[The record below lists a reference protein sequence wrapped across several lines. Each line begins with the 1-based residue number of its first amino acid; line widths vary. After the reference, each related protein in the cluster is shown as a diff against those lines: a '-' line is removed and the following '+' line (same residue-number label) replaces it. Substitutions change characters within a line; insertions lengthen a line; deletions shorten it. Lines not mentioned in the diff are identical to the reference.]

1 MKEIISD
8 SSTIND
14 VVGKDKTEV
23 IKESTA
29 DKKNKKINKFRTCV
43 KYFDLIMSL
52 FKKYMLELL
61 CMSFFVIFDLWVFG
75 YLMNGL
81 YGYKFDLA
89 SSVQAIGAIS
99 SAGILTAIKYTI
111 DSTKNTVLGESPE
124 KRVRESINRFINGD
138 QYVDENNK
146 NVSEK
151 NSKTDSSTENNT
163 SQQKKEPTKNP
174 IKNNPDEQYKDG
186 E

>member
-1 MKEIISD
+1 MMSD
-8 SSTIND
+8 NLTTEDI
-14 VVGKDKTEV
+14 VGIDKTEV
-23 IKESTA
+23 IKESTK
-29 DKKNKKINKFRTCV
+29 DKKNKKVNKFRTCV

-111 DSTKNTVLGESPE
+111 DSTKNTALGESPE

-138 QYVDENNK
+138 KYVDENTSTIDENQAK
-146 NVSEK
+146 LN
-151 NSKTDSSTENNT
+151 NRTENT
-163 SQQKKEPTKNP
+163 LTRQRKESVQNP
-174 IKNNPDEQYKDG
+174 LTNNPDEQYKDG

>member
-1 MKEIISD
+1 MSD
-8 SSTIND
+8 NSTTEDI
-14 VVGKDKTEV
+14 VGKDKTEV
-23 IKESTA
+23 IKESTKE
-29 DKKNKKINKFRTCV
+29 KKNKKINKFRACV
-43 KYFDLIMSL
+43 KYLDLIMSL

-61 CMSFFVIFDLWVFG
+61 CMSFFIIFDLWVFG

-81 YGYKFDLA
+81 YGYKFDLT

-138 QYVDENNK
+138 KFVDEH
-146 NVSEK
+146 
-151 NSKTDSSTENNT
+151 TSTECEDVKRTNALQESNTTKTRRTSINN
-163 SQQKKEPTKNP
+163 PL
-174 IKNNPDEQYKDG
+174 INNPDEQYKDG
-186 E
+186 K

>member
-23 IKESTA
+23 IKESTTE
-29 DKKNKKINKFRTCV
+29 KKNKKINKFRTCV
-43 KYFDLIMSL
+43 KYLDLIMSL

-146 NVSEK
+146 NMSEK
-151 NSKTDSSTENNT
+151 NSKTDSSTDNK
-163 SQQKKEPTKNP
+163 SKKESVNNP